1 MTSYRILVTGS
12 RDWADRDRVFDEIGN
27 ACLRAIHAG
36 YYSVVV
42 VHGGARGAD
51 QQASKYVRSNRVRA
65 MDATGVELN
74 EEVHPVTPEQWRA
87 NRGAGIVRNHKMV
100 ALGANECLAFGMP
113 CTRCAPET
121 LPHPTH
127 GTKHCA
133 LTASTAGIPTL
144 RFGEVW

>member
-1 MTSYRILVTGS
+1 MPSDRSLVTGA
-12 RDWADRDRVFDEIGN
+12 RDGADRDRVFDEIGN

-87 NRGAGIVRNHKMV
+87 NRGAGIVRNHKRGGV
-100 ALGANECLAFGMP
+100 GGSE
-113 CTRCAPET
+113 
-121 LPHPTH
+121 
-127 GTKHCA
+127 
-133 LTASTAGIPTL
+133 
-144 RFGEVW
+144 